1 MKHFQKLSDDDLLKE
16 KNRYNDIVNNYQQ
29 SIDNYDIHY
38 KDYLEAKR
46 KGDKLIKE
54 DHHNNG
60 NPIIVWDQLIT
71 KETAYGSRYIPGLDY
86 KHFETIKTTNASD
99 VLQQD
104 KIYVL
109 TKEGNRILN
118 TEKMEIFVRRKR
130 QVELI
135 LRGRKKEKEKNE
147 NVGHIYVLSNKSFP
161 LNTFKIGSTYGDP
174 EKRAEEL
181 TGTGHLHP
189 FKVEFNIKIMSAEY
203 YEKKVHALL
212 KDHRVKQNREFFEI
226 DLNKIK
232 NYLKQVSEISENGL
246 KKLTLIELK
255 KMLGGV

>member
-29 SIDNYDIHY
+29 SIDNYDIDY

-46 KGDKLIKE
+46 NGDILIPI
-54 DHHNNG
+54 DHPHIIG
-60 NPIIVWDQLIT
+60 NPIIWSDLNFS
-71 KETAYGSRYIPGLDY
+71 KETAYGSCYINGFNHE
-86 KHFETIKTTNASD
+86 HFETIKID
-99 VLQQD
+99 GYGE
-104 KIYVL
+104 IHVL
-109 TKEGNRILN
+109 TKEGNRIVN
-118 TEKMEIFVRRKR
+118 TQQMEIFVRRKR